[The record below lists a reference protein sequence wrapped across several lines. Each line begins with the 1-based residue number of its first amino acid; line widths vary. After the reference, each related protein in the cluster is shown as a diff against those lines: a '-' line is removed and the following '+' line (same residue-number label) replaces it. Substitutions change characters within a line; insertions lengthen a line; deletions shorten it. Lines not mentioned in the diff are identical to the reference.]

1 MTTIAALMLGM
12 AGLAVADDGSVGVSP
27 APKVV
32 QEVGVT
38 DAVYEP
44 TRWPIF
50 GASSSDNEAC
60 ANGLRTGLSG
70 KYKSETHPEDYPPA
84 EPRVILAKTLNLS
97 QLGFGPYRGTSKI
110 IVSWTVRA
118 EGYQSIINP
127 WSNSPRL
134 CHPWHG
140 TIEESF
146 PGGELATV
154 LYVNGAPRSG
164 EFSMTFPT
172 LGKGTNYNPGDPTIT
187 GSIVLTPE
195 MFGKEFPETMTC
207 EVRWINRTTGAQ
219 VKAPAFMRSMTF
231 FLTPVTGQ

>member
-1 MTTIAALMLGM
+1 M
-12 AGLAVADDGSVGVSP
+12 
-27 APKVV
+27 
-32 QEVGVT
+32 
-38 DAVYEP
+38 
-44 TRWPIF
+44 
-50 GASSSDNEAC
+50 
-60 ANGLRTGLSG
+60 
-70 KYKSETHPEDYPPA
+70 
-84 EPRVILAKTLNLS
+84 
-97 QLGFGPYRGTSKI
+97 
-110 IVSWTVRA
+110 
-118 EGYQSIINP
+118 
-127 WSNSPRL
+127 
-134 CHPWHG
+134 
-140 TIEESF
+140 
-146 PGGELATV
+146 